1 MLSALK
7 SSNTDEVKKCWRTV
21 NTQVFILRKLHQTL
35 LGLSKEKN
43 LHEWR
48 V

>member
-1 MLSALK
+1 MLSTSK
-7 SSNTDEVKKCWRTV
+7 SSNTDEVKKGWRTV
-21 NTQVFILRKLHQTL
+21 NIQAFILRKPHQTL
-35 LGLSKEKN
+35 LGLSKEKS